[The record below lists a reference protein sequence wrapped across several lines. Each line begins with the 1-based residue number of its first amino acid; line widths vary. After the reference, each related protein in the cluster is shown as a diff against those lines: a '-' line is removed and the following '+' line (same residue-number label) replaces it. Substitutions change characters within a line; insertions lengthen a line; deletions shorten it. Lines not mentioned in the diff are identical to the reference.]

1 MTLPTFDCPVC
12 RNTLT
17 IETVF
22 AHQGVRDAIQAL
34 VDAHTDAAKLL
45 RPLLGYV
52 GLFAPIKT
60 TMRYE
65 RIAALL
71 HELIPGIRSASLQA
85 NDRLYVVPMDYWR
98 QAMEEM
104 LSRRDASALR
114 LPLKNHAYLEKILVG
129 YCEKAESRK
138 ETVIEKQRAGHSGF
152 GNTRT
157 QISTEAGPVKLD
169 ASLSKTKMPEHVKE
183 ALKKIKG
190 DNDGNKKA

>member
-34 VDAHTDAAKLL
+34 VDAHPDASRIL
-45 RPLLGYV
+45 RPLLCYV
-52 GLFAPIKT
+52 GLFAPLKT
-60 TMRYE
+60 VMRYE

-71 HELIPGIRSASLQA
+71 HELVPNIRSAHLQA
-85 NDRLYVVPMDYWR
+85 NGRMYVVPLEYWGR
-98 QAMEEM
+98 AMEEM

-129 YCEKAESRK
+129 YCEKAEAGA
-138 ETVIEKQRAGHSGF
+138 ELLLEKQRSGYAGVGS
-152 GNTRT
+152 NPART
-157 QISTEAGPVKLD
+157 AEPVKLD
-169 ASLSKTKMPEHVKE
+169 ASLSKTKMPEHVRE

-190 DNDGNKKA
+190 ENDGNKKA